1 MLWAWMLSYSRS
13 LEHEHKRNYGLGIDA
28 LFDVRSW
35 NTKVEH
41 GLGMDALLPY
51 ALRTG
56 TELCFGHGHG
66 CSPNRTH

>member
-35 NTKVEH
+35 NTKVQH
-41 GLGMDALLPY
+41 GLGMDAL
-51 ALRTG
+51 G
-56 TELCFGHGHG
+56 TVCSWNRHGIMLWAWML
-66 CSPNRTH
+66 S